1 MTKTGRERIMWTA
14 FDYMY
19 RDAGNFKAFGRVIIK
34 GSLNEADRYSIL
46 SCLSSGEYFIAEQVG
61 VPPLYEQLYRWS
73 GGPTQSDHCWHEF
86 VAFRDLS
93 ELPVGASTA
102 VAAAEFVARFAA
114 VTDWDGELSP
124 HFRLA
129 DPLRA

>member
-1 MTKTGRERIMWTA
+1 MWTA

-19 RDAGNFKAFGRVIIK
+19 RDAGNFKALGTVLVEDL
-34 GSLNEADRYSIL
+34 LNEADRHSVVA
-46 SCLSSGEYFIAEQVG
+46 CLSSGEFFIAEQVG
-61 VPPLYEQLYRWS
+61 LPPLYEQLHRWS

-93 ELPVGASTA
+93 ELPAGASNA
-102 VAAAEFVARFAA
+102 MPAAEFVARFAA

-129 DPLRA
+129 DSLRALRR